1 MIHRKFRGLLT
12 LILSVSLILVTN
24 ACDKPNTQTSNN
36 DIGLSSGHASW
47 GRSYKSLYEITVA
60 PEIDLIVVG
69 KVARIAEILNISPSS
84 DAPMYVTRW
93 VFRVETTLK
102 GKTGQEIL
110 VNQTGSPEKP
120 SSAIREDPLFE
131 IEHKYLLFLMQTEEA
146 ITAYSDPGPW
156 GRFEIINGKT
166 YSANNIAV
174 SSGYVAPQEL
184 DYNGVELAAVTGSIA
199 DILNQTTQLA
209 FHDVITLAPGRNQTI
224 EVEFLPGKYGP
235 GIVTLDL
242 VNISNSDGLEIPMP
256 EGLEVSI
263 EPEEFTALTGGSYN
277 AMLYVKTAPDISPGT
292 YRILLH
298 YKYADFISGQRQISV
313 IVVS

>member
-1 MIHRKFRGLLT
+1 
-12 LILSVSLILVTN
+12 
-24 ACDKPNTQTSNN
+24 
-36 DIGLSSGHASW
+36 
-47 GRSYKSLYEITVA
+47 
-60 PEIDLIVVG
+60 
-69 KVARIAEILNISPSS
+69 
-84 DAPMYVTRW
+84 
-93 VFRVETTLK
+93 
-102 GKTGQEIL
+102 
-110 VNQTGSPEKP
+110 
-120 SSAIREDPLFE
+120 
-131 IEHKYLLFLMQTEEA
+131 
-146 ITAYSDPGPW
+146 
-156 GRFEIINGKT
+156 
-166 YSANNIAV
+166 
-174 SSGYVAPQEL
+174 
-184 DYNGVELAAVTGSIA
+184 VTGSIA